1 MSTLDLDILKIDC
14 PNCARECEEAVG
26 NLKSVASA
34 DLDYNTAKLK
44 VKYNEQEVKEK
55 DLLQEIVRAVRSTN
69 HDVALS
75 EAQSRELGLS
85 QSWVE
90 EHKKELFLAGS
101 GISVALAFIVGFLSN
116 SFPSLSLVQNALFIL
131 AAFIGLA
138 AIFPLFVNAIK
149 SRTINMSILM
159 TVAVFGAIYLGA
171 YGEGAVVI
179 FLYLVG
185 EYLEGVSMQKTRSSI
200 KELLDLAPE
209 IAHLIQPDGSV
220 VDSDLDDIN
229 KGSRLLIKPGERVPL
244 DAEIVLG
251 SSALNEAAVTGESLA
266 VDKTV
271 GDKVF
276 AGTLNTHGVLE
287 VITTATQK
295 DSMLAKIVEM
305 VEDAQANKAEAA
317 KFIDRF
323 AAVYTPIVMVIA
335 ILVAIVPPL
344 ITTYSPYD
352 VGSWN
357 RWLYSAI
364 SMLVIACPCA
374 LVISTPVTI
383 VSAITAGA
391 RQGILIKGGNNLEAG
406 AKIDHVLFDKTGT
419 LTIGKP
425 QVTELVRTKSSLSEE
440 QVIALAYGL
449 EKNSNHPLAKAIVSF
464 AKTHKAPELELSNV
478 KEIAAQGVQG
488 EYEGVSY
495 KIGKLDFVADKEAFG
510 ENYREAEAA
519 LDAASHKGASPIVL
533 GDGKCAL
540 AVFVLS
546 DTLRKEARSAIRALL
561 DEGVKHVEMLTGDNK
576 KSAHSIACEL
586 GLTDVQ
592 AELLPQDKI
601 ARVKELQ
608 KRESHVAMVGDG
620 INDAPAL
627 AQAEVGVAMGAA
639 ASDTA
644 LEVSDVAVLRND
656 LSLLAKFIKLSKR
669 AMSTIKINIAFA
681 LGIKITF
688 LILAFFGLTSMWL
701 AIFADTGVTLIV
713 ILFGMRLMLGSRSK
727 EA

>member
-90 EHKKELFLAGS
+90 EHKEELFLAGS

-220 VDSDLDDIN
+220 VDSDLDGIN
-229 KGSRLLIKPGERVPL
+229 KGSRLLIKAGERVPL

-287 VITTATQK
+287 VITTAAQK

-344 ITTYSPYD
+344 ITTFSPYD

-391 RQGILIKGGNNLEAG
+391 RQGILVKGGNNLEAG

-425 QVTELVRTKSSLSEE
+425 QVAELVRTKSSLSEE

-576 KSAHSIACEL
+576 KSAHSIAREL

-669 AMSTIKINIAFA
+669 TMSTIKINIAFA